1 MVHLHRTTNYEEFI
15 ALMKILEESKQQTFV
30 VFTGTPNESGESWCS
45 DCVVADPVIKKQ
57 IEHNEEHLKDTNIVY
72 AQVGKREEWKNNNEN
87 PFRLDKKIR
96 LQFLPTLLK
105 WGTLHK
111 LQVEECLKPD
121 LLNMVFNDTEDD
133 S

>member
-1 MVHLHRTTNYEEFI
+1 MVLLHHTKNYEEFTV
-15 ALMKILEESKQQTFV
+15 LMKTLEESKQQIFV
-30 VFTGTPNESGESWCS
+30 IFTGTPNESGESWCS
-45 DCVVADPVIKKQ
+45 DCVEADPVIKKQ
-57 IEHNEEHLKDTNIVY
+57 IEHNEEYLSDTNIVY
-72 AQVGKREEWKNNNEN
+72 AQVGKREEWKNNNDN
-87 PFRLDKKIR
+87 PFKLDKRIR

-121 LLNMVFNDTEDD
+121 LLNMIFEDTEDD

>member
-1 MVHLHRTTNYEEFI
+1 MVHLHYTKNYEEFNI
-15 ALMKILEESKQQTFV
+15 LMKNLDENKQQTFI

-45 DCVVADPVIKKQ
+45 DCVKADPIIKKQ
-57 IEHNEEHLKDTNIVY
+57 IELNEERLKESNLVY

-96 LQFLPTLLK
+96 LQFLPTLLR

-121 LLNMVFNDTEDD
+121 LLNMLLEDTDQ
-133 S
+133 